1 MPEPQ
6 GPVAVRVEAAVA
18 WLTINNPP
26 ANALAPAVLDALD
39 AALSAVADD
48 LAVRVVVVTGAGP
61 HFFSAGADL
70 KAAMG
75 IDLPAYLQHG
85 QALFSQLETISRP
98 TIAMIQ
104 GTALGGGLELAMA
117 CDIRLCADSA
127 RLGQPETT
135 LGIIPAWG
143 GTQRLPRLVGRGRA
157 LEMIMTAAQ
166 ITAAQA
172 ESWGLVNRS
181 VPADQLS
188 DLTRNLAGRLAQ
200 QPPLALAAAKGA
212 LHQGLA
218 DGIAAGMVAE
228 RQAMAQ
234 VITSE
239 DAREGL
245 VAFLEKRRPHFQGR

>member
-1 MPEPQ
+1 MSEAE
-6 GPVAVRVEAAVA
+6 GPVVVRVEAKIA
-18 WLTINNPP
+18 WLTISNPP
-26 ANALAPAVLDALD
+26 ANALAPAVLEALD
-39 AALSAVADD
+39 AALGAVDKD
-48 LAVRVVVVTGAGP
+48 PAVRVVVLTAVGP

-70 KAAMG
+70 KGAMG
-75 IDLPAYLQHG
+75 TDLPAYLQRG
-85 QALFSQLETISRP
+85 QTLFSQLETLPRP

-117 CDIRLCADSA
+117 CDIRLCADRA

-157 LEMIMTAAQ
+157 LEMILTGAL
-166 ITAAQA
+166 ITAEQA
-172 ESWGLVNRS
+172 ENWGLVNRS
-181 VPADQLS
+181 LPPDQLV

-200 QPPLALAAAKGA
+200 QPPIALAEAKAA
-212 LHQGLA
+212 LHQGLS
-218 DGIAAGMVAE
+218 DGIAAGMIAE
-228 RQAMAQ
+228 RQAMAR
-234 VITSE
+234 VITSD